1 MVEIILTL
9 RSDPA
14 INRTMIDMHFRGEAG
29 DGNELWYAGQ
39 LYEILRV
46 VLESA
51 ISKNHSRV
59 KAKLSGSM
67 ASR

>member
-14 INRTMIDMHFRGEAG
+14 LNQTMIDMHFRGEAG

-39 LYEILRV
+39 LYDILRLS
-46 VLESA
+46 LEEAVHRNPARKQKGVSGK
-51 ISKNHSRV
+51 ISVR
-59 KAKLSGSM
+59 
-67 ASR
+67 